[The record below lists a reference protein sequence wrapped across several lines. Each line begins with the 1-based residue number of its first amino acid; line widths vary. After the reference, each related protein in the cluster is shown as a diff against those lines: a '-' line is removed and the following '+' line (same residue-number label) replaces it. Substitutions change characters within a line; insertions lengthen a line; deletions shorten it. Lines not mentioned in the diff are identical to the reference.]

1 MKLKIGAAFALLASL
16 LLIAQP
22 ALAQQ
27 AIGARVGT
35 VGPTYVNGDTRPLS
49 LTTSGEL
56 RVVSSATGA
65 SSTQTQGNVAS
76 GATDAGNPVKQGCVF
91 LTAPT
96 SVTNG
101 QRVDSRCSAQ
111 GFNYVV
117 EAADA
122 TAISGTTPVVSGAVS
137 GGIVGKAS
145 AGNLYGYNVVAGA
158 SAGFILITNT
168 ATVPADGVVTPLK
181 CIPLAANTGIDV
193 NLRGQP
199 VFFSTGISISFST
212 TGCFAKTASATA
224 FISID
229 AR

>member
-1 MKLKIGAAFALLASL
+1 MKRLLLLICALLAL
-16 LLIAQP
+16 PTA
-22 ALAQQ
+22 ALAQTPR
-27 AIGARVGT
+27 ATASAPAYDEGS
-35 VGPTYVNGDTRPLS
+35 NRPLS
-49 LTTSGEL
+49 VDLMGRLRTVASGSGTT
-56 RVVSSATGA
+56 AD
-65 SSTQTQGNVAS
+65 QTQGNVANA
-76 GATDAGNPVKQGCVF
+76 ATDSGNPVKTGCIF

-101 QRVDSRCSAQ
+101 QRVDSRCTAQ
-111 GFNYVV
+111 GYNYVV

-122 TAISGTTPVVSGAVS
+122 TAISGTTPVASGAVS

-145 AGNLYGYNVVAGA
+145 AGNLYGFNVVAGA

-168 ATVPADGVVTPLK
+168 ATVPADGAVTPLK

-199 VFFSTGISISFST
+199 VFFSTGISLSFST
-212 TGCFAKTASATA
+212 TGCYAKTASATA

>member
-1 MKLKIGAAFALLASL
+1 MNKTFGGLFALLAVA

-22 ALAQQ
+22 AMAQQ
-27 AIGARVGT
+27 IVAGRVST
-35 VGPTYVNGDTRPLS
+35 AAPVYVTGETRPLS
-49 LTTSGEL
+49 IDTAGAL
-56 RVVSSATGA
+56 RVTTATGTA
-65 SSTQTQGNVAS
+65 SQQVQGNVAS
-76 GATDAGNPVKQGCVF
+76 AAADSGNPVKAGCVF
-91 LTAPT
+91 LTTPT
-96 SVTNG
+96 SVSTG
-101 QRVDSRCSAQ
+101 QRVDSRCTAQ
-111 GFNYVV
+111 GFNFVV

-122 TAISGTTPVVSGAVS
+122 TSISGTTPVASGAVS

-158 SAGFILITNT
+158 SAGFVLITNT
-168 ATVPADGVVTPLK
+168 TTVPADGAVTPLK

-199 VFFSTGISISFST
+199 VFFSTGISVSFST
-212 TGCFAKTASATA
+212 TGCFTKTASATA